1 MRVRDE
7 TVGDADGIDAV
18 TRSAFADAAHSS
30 HTEHLIVRALRAAGA
45 LSVSLVAEDGSAIIG
60 HVAISPVT
68 IIDLLDQPVTRWYG
82 LGPIS
87 VLPDRQG
94 QGVGSQ
100 LMAQALRQLR
110 ERGAAGCVL
119 LGDPGYYQRFGFQA
133 ESVLQLPGVP
143 PAYFM
148 ALPFEGA
155 VPQGVVQYHAA
166 FAATA

>member
-1 MRVRDE
+1 MRLRDE
-7 TVGDADGIDAV
+7 NVGDVDGIDAV
-18 TRSAFADAAHSS
+18 TRAAFAEAAHSS

-45 LSVSLVAEDGSAIIG
+45 LSVSLVAEDRTAIIG

-68 IIDLLDQPVTRWYG
+68 IIDGLGRPVTRWYG

-94 QGVGSQ
+94 HGVGSA
-100 LMAQALRQLR
+100 LMAQALGLLR

-119 LGDPGYYQRFGFQA
+119 LGEPGYYQRFGFQA
-133 ESVLQLPGVP
+133 DPALQLPGVP

-148 ALPFEGA
+148 TLPFEGF

-166 FAATA
+166 FAVTA